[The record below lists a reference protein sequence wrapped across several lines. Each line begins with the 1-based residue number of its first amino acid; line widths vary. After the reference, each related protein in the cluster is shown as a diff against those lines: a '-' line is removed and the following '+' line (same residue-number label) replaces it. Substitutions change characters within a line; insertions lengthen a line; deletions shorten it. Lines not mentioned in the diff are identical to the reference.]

1 MKLNIHNTLLA
12 ASALIVAASTSSCRK
27 DLCYNHF
34 PEAGV
39 TLSYENEWERDYGMG
54 WLSGWDADLYGS
66 TYDNL
71 RPGNPEGVTMVAY
84 HPDGIT
90 EFYMST
96 AGGNVSFGASVHS
109 LLFYNNDTQYI
120 ILNDMASLP
129 SARATSTSRSRATLG
144 ELHAGERT
152 INPPDV
158 LYAAYSPE
166 VPELK
171 MHENVPLPVRLQP
184 LVYTY
189 VIRYEFDYGQQHVAL
204 ARGAV
209 AGMAESVYMR
219 DGVTSDEAATIL
231 YDCTLTPYGA
241 RAEVASFGVPGF
253 PDEYYGRDES
263 SRRDTPRPYTLNLEV
278 KLTNGTLK
286 SFTFDITDQMQ
297 RQPRGGVIVVK
308 DIRIED
314 DENLS
319 DSGFDV
325 DLEDWGLLED
335 IIIPV
340 HPV

>member
-1 MKLNIHNTLLA
+1 
-12 ASALIVAASTSSCRK
+12 
-27 DLCYNHF
+27 
-34 PEAGV
+34 
-39 TLSYENEWERDYGMG
+39 
-54 WLSGWDADLYGS
+54 
-66 TYDNL
+66 
-71 RPGNPEGVTMVAY
+71 MVAY
-84 HPDGIT
+84 HPDGIS

-263 SRRDTPRPYTLNLEV
+263 TRRDTPRPYTLNLEV

-286 SFTFDITDQMQ
+286 NVTFDITDQMQ
-297 RQPRGGVIVVK
+297 HQPRGGVIVVK

-325 DLEDWGLLED
+325 NLEDWGLLED

>member
-1 MKLNIHNTLLA
+1 
-12 ASALIVAASTSSCRK
+12 
-27 DLCYNHF
+27 
-34 PEAGV
+34 
-39 TLSYENEWERDYGMG
+39 
-54 WLSGWDADLYGS
+54 
-66 TYDNL
+66 
-71 RPGNPEGVTMVAY
+71 
-84 HPDGIT
+84 
-90 EFYMST
+90 MST